1 MKKKHVLLIHLFY
14 WFYIINQ
21 ALFPF
26 YIGKVDK
33 SFPGNHQYLFEVC
46 LATLMN
52 VITFYTIYFTFP
64 VLMNFRNRIA
74 AVFSGLVIIAILT
87 SFRTPLEFISWKF
100 FNSMPQEELVF
111 KWAYF
116 WNNLR
121 LVIITGIYAV
131 LIWFMIRSFETQKL
145 RDELVKQQQAGE
157 LALLRSQINPH
168 FLFNT
173 LNNIYSLVYKKSDEA
188 PAAVMKLSSIM
199 RYMLYDATGD
209 RVPLDKEIE
218 YLRSFIELQ
227 KLRIRHPE
235 SVSFTI
241 EGNTEGRTIAPM
253 MLISFVENAFKHGS
267 KTHQPFIVIRLSVKN
282 GRIIYEVVNHLRKT
296 SLARNESESGIGL
309 GLIKKRLAILYPD
322 KHHLQITED
331 ADTFSIKLEI
341 MN

>member
-1 MKKKHVLLIHLFY
+1 MKRKHVLLIHLFY

-21 ALFPF
+21 ALFPM
-26 YIGKVDK
+26 YIGKVEK
-33 SFPGNHQYLFEVC
+33 SFLENHQYLFEVI
-46 LATLMN
+46 LSLLLN
-52 VITFYTIYFTFP
+52 VVTFYTIYFAFP
-64 VLMNFRNRIA
+64 YLMKYKNRLA
-74 AVFSGLVIIAILT
+74 AACSGLIIIALL
-87 SFRTPLEFISWKF
+87 SGFRTPLEFISWKF
-100 FNSMPQEELVF
+100 FSSMPQEELVF
-111 KWAYF
+111 EWAYF

-121 LVIITGIYAV
+121 LVIIAGIYAV
-131 LIWFMIRSFETQKL
+131 LIWFMIRSFEAQKL
-145 RDELVKQQQAGE
+145 RDELIKQQQAGE

-188 PAAVMKLSSIM
+188 PPAIMKLSSIM

-267 KTHQPFIVIRLSVKN
+267 KTHQPFLVIRLAVKN
-282 GRIIYEVVNHLRKT
+282 DRIAYEVVNYLRKT
-296 SLARNESESGIGL
+296 SLTRDNSESGIGL
-309 GLIKKRLAILYPD
+309 SLIKKRLALLYPG
-322 KHHLQITED
+322 KHHLQITEE
-331 ADTFSIKLEI
+331 ADTFRIKLEI
-341 MN
+341 MD